1 MTSIIVYREFTLPYT
16 FSANVTITADS
27 VTITTTTKHVLQS
40 ERTSITNIFWSDL
53 QARGDRCGF
62 DRWILPLDAYG
73 NQYQIRNLH
82 VETYASQLPPTEQAG
97 LTGSMNLFHIIT
109 RPTDTSFLDSCFYLN
124 IPDGGT
130 YACNLPVKELPRTIS
145 TGRKYYWPAME
156 LVEISRTADKVIGE
170 VRMDAS
176 VSNQPIYLETD
187 LGYVTK
193 EVTVQNGT
201 AQFSFIPV
209 EMNDGDTATV
219 KAGFKYFSNV
229 ASVLITR

>member
-16 FSANVTITADS
+16 LSAEITILAES
-27 VTITTTTKHVLQS
+27 VTISTTTKHLFQS
-40 ERTSITNIFWSDL
+40 ERTMATTILWSEL
-53 QARGDRCGF
+53 QAREDKCGF
-62 DRWILPLDAYG
+62 DRWILPLDSYG

-82 VETYASQLPPTEQAG
+82 VETYASKLPPTEQAA
-97 LTGSMNLFHIIT
+97 LTGSINLFHIIT
-109 RPTDTSFLDSCFYLN
+109 RPTDVSFLDSHFFIN
-124 IPDGGT
+124 IPDEGSYT
-130 YACNLPVKELPRTIS
+130 CNLPVQELTRTLT
-145 TGRKYYWPAME
+145 TGQKFYWPVME
-156 LVEISRTADKVIGE
+156 LVETSRTSDKVACE
-170 VRMDAS
+170 VRMDAT

-209 EMNDGDTATV
+209 EMNEGDTATV

-229 ASVLITR
+229 ASISLTR

>member
-16 FSANVTITADS
+16 LSAEVTILAES
-27 VTITTTTKHVLQS
+27 VTLSTTTKHLFQS
-40 ERTSITNIFWSDL
+40 ERTSTTTFLWSDL
-53 QARGDRCGF
+53 QARTDRCGF
-62 DRWILPLDAYG
+62 DRWIFPLDSYG
-73 NQYQIRNLH
+73 NQYLIRNIHIENYGSGL
-82 VETYASQLPPTEQAG
+82 SITEQAG
-97 LTGSMNLFHIIT
+97 LTGSTNLFHIVT
-109 RPTDTSFLDSCFYLN
+109 RPTDTSFLDSHYFIN
-124 IPDGGT
+124 IPNEGT
-130 YACNLPVKELPRTIS
+130 YTCNLPVQELPRTIT
-145 TGRKYYWPAME
+145 TGKKFYWPAME

-201 AQFSFIPV
+201 AQFSFVPV
-209 EMNDGDTATV
+209 EMNAGDTATV

-229 ASVLITR
+229 ASISLTR

>member
-16 FSANVTITADS
+16 FSAEVSILAES

-40 ERTSITNIFWSDL
+40 ERTLTTTILWSEL
-53 QARGDRCGF
+53 QARDDKCGF
-62 DRWILPLDAYG
+62 DRWIVPLDSYG

-97 LTGSMNLFHIIT
+97 LTGSSNLFHIIT
-109 RPTDTSFLDSCFYLN
+109 RPTDTSFLDSCYYLN

-130 YACNLPVKELPRTIS
+130 YTCNLPVEELPRTIS

-156 LVEISRTADKVIGE
+156 LVEISRTSDKVTCE

-176 VSNQPIYLETD
+176 VSDQVIYLETD

-201 AQFSFIPV
+201 AQFSFVPV

-229 ASVLITR
+229 ASVPIVR